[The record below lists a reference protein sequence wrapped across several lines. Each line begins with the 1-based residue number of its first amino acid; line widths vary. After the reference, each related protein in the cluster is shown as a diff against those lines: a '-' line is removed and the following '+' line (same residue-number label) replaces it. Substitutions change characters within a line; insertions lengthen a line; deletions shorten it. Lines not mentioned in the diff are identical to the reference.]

1 MFNKITFSHFLTFV
15 TVLLLAATMLFYL
28 FFSHI
33 KNEIVISFERTG
45 VEAVEE
51 VSSNI
56 SRYILSSNDS
66 INLHKALVENTK
78 LREALE
84 RFLSTFKTQKIQN
97 IFIVDKPD
105 SESILFRVL
114 LDGGQEKSDKF
125 QFEELFEP
133 EDAASWEEVIRFRE
147 PKIIYQKERVDALW
161 ATLLYPIVQKD
172 GHIAILALDFSKEH
186 YQKVIASLFGLERF
200 LKAMVPFLLFI
211 FMIML
216 IVIRIDK
223 ARESEKIK
231 VQKALEELNLT
242 FEERVV
248 HEVEKNRQKDQQLI
262 QQSRLA
268 SMGEMISMI
277 AHQWRQP
284 LSAISSTVQGL
295 HIKLTLKKFDEALF
309 IEKLSDVIRYA
320 QYLSQ
325 TIDDFRQFFKPSK
338 AKNKVSLE
346 EVIEK
351 VLDIIRVSLEN
362 KRIALSMDYRSNES
376 LMTYANEL
384 MQVLLNLIKN
394 AEDVLMENK
403 IENPW
408 IKIVTLKDEH
418 SLILEISDNGGGI
431 PESAIERIFD
441 PYFSTKNKKDG
452 TGLGLYMS
460 QKIIEEHCGGS
471 LRVSNGVEG
480 AIFTITLPRSN
491 NAEG

>member
-1 MFNKITFSHFLTFV
+1 MSNKMTFSRFLTFV
-15 TVLLLAATMLFYL
+15 TILLLAATLLFYL
-28 FFSHI
+28 FFSRT
-33 KNEIVISFERTG
+33 KNEIVSSFERTG
-45 VEAVEE
+45 VESVEE
-51 VSSNI
+51 ISKNI
-56 SRYILSSNDS
+56 TRYILNSNDA
-66 INLHKALVENTK
+66 INLHKALLENPK
-78 LREALE
+78 QRDALE
-84 RFLSTFKTQKIQN
+84 RFLFTFKTQKIQN

-114 LDGGQEKSDKF
+114 LDGGQEKNDKF

-161 ATLLYPIVQKD
+161 VTLLYPMVQKD

-186 YQKVIASLFGLERF
+186 YQKVISSLLGLERF

-223 ARESEKIK
+223 ARENEKIK
-231 VQKALEELNLT
+231 AQKALEELNLT
-242 FEERVV
+242 LEERVV
-248 HEVEKNRQKDQQLI
+248 QEVEKNRQKDQQLI

-295 HIKLTLKKFDEALF
+295 HLKLTLKKFDETLF
-309 IEKLSDVIRYA
+309 SEKLSDVSRYA

-338 AKNKVSLE
+338 AKDEVSLE
-346 EVIEK
+346 EIIEK
-351 VLDIIRVSLEN
+351 VLAIIHGSLEN
-362 KRIALSMDYRSNES
+362 KKIQLIMEYNSNEYI
-376 LMTYANEL
+376 MTYANEL

-394 AEDVLMENK
+394 AEDVLIENK
-403 IENPW
+403 IEKPW
-408 IKIVTLKDEH
+408 IKIATRKDTH
-418 SLILEISDNGGGI
+418 FLILEISDNGGGI
-431 PESAIERIFD
+431 SHSVIERIFE
-441 PYFSTKNKKDG
+441 PYFSTKSKKDG

-471 LRVSNGVEG
+471 LHASNGLEG
-480 AIFTITLPRSN
+480 AIFTITLPRSLL
-491 NAEG
+491 ES

>member
-51 VSSNI
+51 VSNNI
-56 SRYILSSNDS
+56 SRYILSSDDTIS
-66 INLHKALVENTK
+66 LHKALVENTK

-161 ATLLYPIVQKD
+161 ATLLYPMVQKD

-242 FEERVV
+242 LEERVV

-295 HIKLTLKKFDEALF
+295 HIKLTLNKFDEALF

-320 QYLSQ
+320 HYLSQ

-431 PESAIERIFD
+431 PEGVIERIFD

-471 LRVSNGVEG
+471 LRASNGVEG

>member
-1 MFNKITFSHFLTFV
+1 MFNKMTFSRFLTFV
-15 TVLLLAATMLFYL
+15 TVLLLAATLLFYL
-28 FFSHI
+28 FFSHT
-33 KNEIVISFERTG
+33 KNEIATSFERTG
-45 VEAVEE
+45 VEEVEE
-51 VSSNI
+51 ISQNI

-66 INLHKALVENTK
+66 INLYTALRENPK
-78 LREALE
+78 LREGLE
-84 RFLSTFKTQKIQN
+84 RFLATFKTQKIQN
-97 IFIVDKPD
+97 IFIIDKPD
-105 SESILFRVL
+105 TDSILFRVL

-133 EDAASWEEVIRFRE
+133 EDTSWEDVIRFRE
-147 PKIIYQKERVDALW
+147 AKVIYQKDRVDALW

-172 GHIAILALDFSKEH
+172 GRVAILALDFSKKH
-186 YQKVIASLFGLERF
+186 YQKVISFLVGLERF

-211 FMIML
+211 FLVML

-223 ARESEKIK
+223 AREKEKIK
-231 VQKALEELNLT
+231 AQKALEELNLT
-242 FEERVV
+242 LEERVV
-248 HEVEKNRQKDQQLI
+248 QEVEKNRQKDQQLI

-295 HIKLTLKKFDEALF
+295 HLKLTLKKFDETLF
-309 IEKLSDVIRYA
+309 IEKLNDVNRYA

-338 AKNKVSLE
+338 AKDKVSLE

-351 VLDIIRVSLEN
+351 VLGIIGVSLEN
-362 KRIALSMDYRSNES
+362 KKIQLIMEYNSNEYI
-376 LMTYANEL
+376 MTYANEL

-394 AEDVLMENK
+394 AEDVLLENK

-408 IKIVTLKDEH
+408 IKIATYKNDGSVIV
-418 SLILEISDNGGGI
+418 SISDNGGGI
-431 PESAIERIFD
+431 SSAVIERIFE

-460 QKIIEEHCGGS
+460 HKIIEEHCGGN
-471 LRVSNGVEG
+471 LCASNGLDG
-480 AIFTITLPRSN
+480 AIFTVTLPRSLL
-491 NAEG
+491 ES

>member
-51 VSSNI
+51 VSNNI
-56 SRYILSSNDS
+56 SRYILSSDDAVS
-66 INLHKALVENTK
+66 LHKALVENTK

-161 ATLLYPIVQKD
+161 ATLLYPMVQKD

-186 YQKVIASLFGLERF
+186 YQKVISSLFGLERF

-242 FEERVV
+242 LEERVV

-431 PESAIERIFD
+431 PEGVIERIFD

-471 LRVSNGVEG
+471 LRASNGVEG
-480 AIFTITLPRSN
+480 AIFTITLPRSH

>member
-51 VSSNI
+51 VSNNI
-56 SRYILSSNDS
+56 SRYILSSDDTIS
-66 INLHKALVENTK
+66 LHKALVENTK

-161 ATLLYPIVQKD
+161 ATLLYPMVQKD

-242 FEERVV
+242 LEERVV

-295 HIKLTLKKFDEALF
+295 HIKLTLNKFDEALF

-320 QYLSQ
+320 HYLSQ

-431 PESAIERIFD
+431 PEGVIERIFD

>member
-51 VSSNI
+51 VSNNI
-56 SRYILSSNDS
+56 SRYILSSDDAIS
-66 INLHKALVENTK
+66 LHKALVENTK

-97 IFIVDKPD
+97 IFIVDKPG

-242 FEERVV
+242 LEERVV

-295 HIKLTLKKFDEALF
+295 HLKLTLKKFDEALF

-431 PESAIERIFD
+431 PESVIERIFD

-471 LRVSNGVEG
+471 LRASNGVEG

>member
-1 MFNKITFSHFLTFV
+1 MFNKMTFSHFLTFV
-15 TVLLLAATMLFYL
+15 TTLLLATTLLFYL
-28 FFSHI
+28 FFSHT
-33 KNEIVISFERTG
+33 KNGIEASFEQTG
-45 VEAVEE
+45 VEE
-51 VSSNI
+51 VKEISKNI
-56 SRYILSSNDS
+56 SRYIVNSSDS
-66 INLHKALVENTK
+66 INLYTALVADSK
-78 LREALE
+78 LKEALE
-84 RFLSTFKTQKIQN
+84 RFLSTFKIQKIQN

-105 SESILFRVL
+105 SSSILFRVL
-114 LDGGQEKSDKF
+114 LDGGQEKNDKF
-125 QFEELFEP
+125 QFGELFEP
-133 EDAASWEEVIRFRE
+133 EDASLWEEVIAFRE
-147 PKIIYQKERVDALW
+147 PKVIYQEDRVDALW

-172 GHIAILALDFSKEH
+172 GRIAILALDFSKEH
-186 YQKVIASLFGLERF
+186 YLKVISSLFGLERF

-223 ARESEKIK
+223 ARENEKVK
-231 VQKALEELNLT
+231 AQKALEELNLT
-242 FEERVV
+242 LEERVV
-248 HEVEKNRQKDQQLI
+248 QEVEKNRQKDQQLI

-295 HIKLTLKKFDEALF
+295 HLKLTLKKFDEELF
-309 IEKLSDVIRYA
+309 IEKLSDVNRYA

-338 AKNKVSLE
+338 AKDEVSLE

-351 VLDIIRVSLEN
+351 VLGIIRVSLEN
-362 KRIALSMDYRSNES
+362 KKITLMLDYQSHES

-394 AEDVLMENK
+394 AEDVLIENK
-403 IENPW
+403 VENPW
-408 IKIVTLKDEH
+408 VKITTFKDEH
-418 SLILEISDNGGGI
+418 CLSLRVSDNGGGI
-431 PESAIERIFD
+431 PESVIERIFE
-441 PYFSTKNKKDG
+441 PYFSTKSQKDG

-471 LRVSNGVEG
+471 LYASNDLEG
-480 AIFTITLPRSN
+480 AMFTITLPRSH

>member
-33 KNEIVISFERTG
+33 KNEILISFERTG

-51 VSSNI
+51 VSNNI
-56 SRYILSSNDS
+56 TRYILSSNDS
-66 INLHKALVENTK
+66 INIHRALVENTT

-161 ATLLYPIVQKD
+161 ATLLYPMVQKD

-186 YQKVIASLFGLERF
+186 YQKVISSLFGLERF

-242 FEERVV
+242 LEERVV
-248 HEVEKNRQKDQQLI
+248 QEVEKNRQKDQQLI

-295 HIKLTLKKFDEALF
+295 HLKLALKKFDEALF

-362 KRIALSMDYRSNES
+362 KRIALNMDYCSNES

-408 IKIVTLKDEH
+408 IKIVTQKDEH

-431 PESAIERIFD
+431 PEGVIERIFD

-471 LRVSNGVEG
+471 LRASNGVEG

-491 NAEG
+491 NTEG